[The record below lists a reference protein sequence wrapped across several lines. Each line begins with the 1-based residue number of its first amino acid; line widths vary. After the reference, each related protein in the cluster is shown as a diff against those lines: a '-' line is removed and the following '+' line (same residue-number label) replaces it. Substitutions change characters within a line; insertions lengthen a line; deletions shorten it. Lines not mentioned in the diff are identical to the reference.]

1 MDDDVR
7 KAAVPLPPPTDEL
20 SAAAPASDAAPEIT
34 PDAVSAAVSA
44 AAPDVAPAPAPAPQG
59 SALPPPIDEAQLPNV
74 FLEDAGENAENA
86 PGKRTGRVG
95 RPRAGENGAG
105 AFGVEKPAT
114 GSKKLPKQA
123 VIALIVLGI
132 VLVGVLFTVTVIQ
145 SHAKPTEETESETS
159 GKYSLHTGKI
169 NEALNIVDYYT
180 KKDPEEEEFDEDLH
194 VIYCDSVN
202 SEQIDKMQIIAVEQ
216 FLHEE
221 IPEYAQ
227 IQHLHYLGYMVGSG
241 SLMLEHVSDEIR
253 ESVVYLVYQV
263 QLVEQTD
270 KGMVDRDYIWY
281 IGFSGV
287 YSDGRVNEHSY
298 TTVSSQVPC
307 DTWSAHGTYSI
318 QTLIN
323 DIKTKYISPFVDT
336 SGIHFEDILP
346 PVIVDEN
353 EADDKDGGVV
363 FPNSSEELIPE
374 GRIERLSDQELRMA
388 INEIWAR
395 HGYTFQ
401 NEEIYSYYSNYS
413 WYVPTIPADE
423 WNANGEA
430 KYLNDVELENEKR
443 LVAERERRVASSPA
457 ETEPTENVI
466 P

>member
-20 SAAAPASDAAPEIT
+20 SAAAPA
-34 PDAVSAAVSA
+34 
-44 AAPDVAPAPAPAPQG
+44 PQG
-59 SALPPPIDEAQLPNV
+59 SALPPPIDEAHLPNV

-123 VIALIVLGI
+123 VIALIVLGV

-169 NEALNIVDYYT
+169 NEAINIGNYYT
-180 KKDPEEEEFDEDLH
+180 NPEDEEFDEDLH

-216 FLHEE
+216 FLQEE

-241 SLMLEHVSDEIR
+241 SLMLVNISDEIR

-323 DIKTKYISPFVDT
+323 DIKTKYRSPFVDT

-353 EADDKDGGVV
+353 EADDEDGGVV
-363 FPNSSEELIPE
+363 FPNSSEEIIPE

-430 KYLNDVELENEKR
+430 KYLNEIELENEKR